1 MYYCYHD
8 NNTNKQ
14 LPWQPQHTVTPS
26 FCTSVKVDSKFSS
39 QKTNVIYLFI
49 FSLHL
54 MTHLHV
60 AGWNLLPRR
69 KHLLWDSVHSH
80 AHLVRLSG
88 CVLGHTL
95 LQLHWHVSLLKVWWG
110 LQDFGWVLHTHWHV
124 FLSRWRFGPQPAV
137 LKSFWHTQRHV
148 SSSSSLLGPQMS
160 CSNGSLGGKRRTK
173 LILA

>member
-1 MYYCYHD
+1 MTAPTTTYQD
-8 NNTNKQ
+8 NLSILSFAYQ
-14 LPWQPQHTVTPS
+14 LMVIPWILILLIWGI
-26 FCTSVKVDSKFSS
+26 TSLS
-39 QKTNVIYLFI
+39 QIITA
-49 FSLHL
+49 
-54 MTHLHV
+54 HLHV

-137 LKSFWHTQRHV
+137 LKSFRHTHRHV
-148 SSSSSLLGPQMS
+148 SSSSSLLGPQKS
-160 CSNGSLGGKRRTK
+160 CSNGSLRGKK
-173 LILA
+173 ENKSNISLQL